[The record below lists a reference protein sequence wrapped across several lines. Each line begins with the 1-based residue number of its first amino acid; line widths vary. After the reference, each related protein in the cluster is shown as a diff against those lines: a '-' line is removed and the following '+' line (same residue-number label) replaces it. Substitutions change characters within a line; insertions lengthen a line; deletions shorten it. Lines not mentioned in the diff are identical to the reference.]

1 MWSRNRANLYIRD
14 AMADFHPDP
23 KAFLS
28 PPRQGSMYR
37 QKLECTHLI
46 GFGSGAAA
54 GAVTPFADVTSW
66 SFDGVDGELN
76 IPDHADWTLG
86 GGTGNFNLECWLFLL
101 TPFTGEDYVFVHFQ
115 DNDNRWFLCIYANGS
130 IQFYANL
137 ANVAQVNFTSS
148 AGVVVAS
155 TWVHLAVIRGWNG
168 NADDWAITG
177 NGIAVGTA
185 TDTSAIPDHTSPL
198 YIAQRGS
205 DEAYMNAN
213 IDEIRISNVARWTT
227 DFSTPTEQYTS
238 DANTS
243 LLIHG
248 SEAVGGGTFTDSGN
262 TGHTV
267 SVLGGATQD
276 TIVYR

>member
-46 GFGSGAAA
+46 GFGSGAA
-54 GAVTPFADVTSW
+54 GGVTPFADVTSW

-86 GGTGNFNLECWLFLL
+86 GGTGNFCVETWINYPGVGECYIFNQM
-101 TPFTGEDYVFVHFQ
+101 VSN
-115 DNDNRWFLCIYANGS
+115 NDRWFFYSPGSREISLYCIVDGS
-130 IQFYANL
+130 TQINCGG
-137 ANVAQVNFTSS
+137 TGT
-148 AGVVVAS
+148 AGSYEAD
-155 TWVHLAVIRGWNG
+155 TWTHIAGIRGWNG
-168 NADDWAITG
+168 NANDFAVTC
-177 NGIAVGTA
+177 NGVAVD
-185 TDTSAIPDHTSPL
+185 TDTADISIGSFA
-198 YIAQRGS
+198 AQLKMAERGS
-205 DEAYMNAN
+205 DSSWAEVRF
-213 IDEIRISNVARWTT
+213 DELRISNVARWTA

>member
-14 AMADFHPDP
+14 AMADFHPDT

-46 GFGSGAAA
+46 GFGSGAA
-54 GAVTPFADVTSW
+54 GGVTPFADVTSW

-76 IPDHADWTLG
+76 IPDHADWLLG
-86 GGTGNFNLECWLFLL
+86 GGTGNFTIDFWLYHKSG
-101 TPFTGEDYVFVHFQ
+101 PEDYCFAQ
-115 DNDNRWFLCIYANGS
+115 YQGNNDRWFIQVGS
-130 IQFYANL
+130 TGSVTFLVDTDVSRMTHGDSGAGAIQPNEWTH
-137 ANVAQVNFTSS
+137 VA
-148 AGVVVAS
+148 G
-155 TWVHLAVIRGWNG
+155 IRGWGGDANEWALAING
-168 NADDWAITG
+168 VETGTTQTNTASVQNLTGGLFIGERGNNASWAT
-177 NGIAVGTA
+177 NNM
-185 TDTSAIPDHTSPL
+185 
-198 YIAQRGS
+198 
-205 DEAYMNAN
+205 DEL
-213 IDEIRISNVARWTT
+213 RISNVARWTA

-248 SEAVGGGTFTDSGN
+248 SEAVGGGTFIDSGN

-276 TIVYR
+276 TVIYR